1 MVGSGT
7 GCGQTKD
14 RYAGPEH
21 IEPRHSQ
28 MLLHYLI
35 IFCKIY
41 SATQGINTEFITFPC
56 KYEHGGGERMSGTLA
71 WQLAW
76 AENLHHKPL
85 RTATMHVTHQK
96 RAQHSWGQLHPQW
109 LHLHALT
116 CFQAKPCPSYTKG
129 DTGGSHTGCAK
140 PYSAQCGL
148 QSLLYSHQTV

>member
-41 SATQGINTEFITFPC
+41 SATEGINTEFITFPC
-56 KYEHGGGERMSGTLA
+56 KYEHGEGERMSGTLA
-71 WQLAW
+71 
-76 AENLHHKPL
+76 
-85 RTATMHVTHQK
+85 
-96 RAQHSWGQLHPQW
+96 
-109 LHLHALT
+109 
-116 CFQAKPCPSYTKG
+116 
-129 DTGGSHTGCAK
+129 
-140 PYSAQCGL
+140 
-148 QSLLYSHQTV
+148 